1 MNNSFNNS
9 DTSELTTDQDYR
21 RFIYIGSL
29 IGSVFL
35 VIFALVDSLI
45 FKLYINSITEGIASI
60 ILLILHRI
68 EAKKTLHPWLVFVG
82 VFTVVIVLMVAIFA
96 NYSSDGISI
105 WLAIV
110 PFICFM
116 FLGEKFG
123 LITSLIFNAIFI
135 ATLSYF
141 YIMFPER
148 GFSLL
153 VIITTTGALTCST
166 ILAWAFADNRTRL
179 IALLSKQARTDTLTS
194 LLNRR
199 GLMSYFDLFINLYKR
214 SEQDLSVLIIDL
226 DNFKRINDNF
236 GHDIGDLVIIECANL
251 IKTELR
257 ETDIAARLGGEE
269 FIVLLANTNLK
280 KAEVFANRIKAIIES
295 LTIDSNH
302 SSPIKVTASIG
313 ITCASEHNSSFQNLY
328 KAADE
333 ALYQAKK
340 NGRNRIV
347 LN

>member
-1 MNNSFNNS
+1 MNSKLGNFDS
-9 DTSELTTDQDYR
+9 TELTTNQDYR

-29 IGSVFL
+29 IGSLFL
-35 VIFALVDSLI
+35 VAFALIDLLI
-45 FKLYINSITEGIASI
+45 FKLYIDSTAEGVASV
-60 ILLILHRI
+60 ILFILHRI
-68 EAKKTLHPWLVFVG
+68 EAKKRLQPWLVFVG
-82 VFTVVIVLMVAIFA
+82 VLTVVVVLMIAIFA

-116 FLGEKFG
+116 FMGEKFG
-123 LITSLIFNAIFI
+123 LITSLLFNTLFI
-135 ATLSYF
+135 VTLSYF
-141 YIMFPER
+141 YIIFPEK

-166 ILAWAFADNRTRL
+166 ILAWAFADNRTKL
-179 IALLSKQARTDTLTS
+179 IALLSKQSRTDTLTS

-199 GLMSYFDLFINLYKR
+199 GLMSYFDIFINLYKR
-214 SEQDLSVLIIDL
+214 SEQALSVLIIDL

-269 FIVLLANTNLK
+269 FIILLPNTNLK
-280 KAEVFANRIKAIIES
+280 KAEVFANRIKMVIES
-295 LTIDSNH
+295 LTINSDD

-313 ITCASEHNSSFQNLY
+313 ITCASKDNSSFQNLY

-333 ALYQAKK
+333 ALYQAKNK
-340 NGRNRIV
+340 GRNSIV